1 MLVEIYGAEGNEQ
14 LVTTSLMV
22 AEKFGKEHKHVLD
35 SIREI
40 LKAEKSALTLFKEDT
55 YKVDGNNKSYP
66 MFYMNRDGFSLL
78 VMGFNGKDALKWKLE
93 YINTFN
99 EMENVLKRILT
110 ERAEKERV
118 REIER
123 VKSKQARFILTDAIR
138 DFIKESPNKKFAYPN
153 YTKLVYKALFNKT
166 PKELREEYHITDN
179 HKNVR
184 DYFTAEELEMVI
196 RIEGLI
202 SGLLACGWGYMQ
214 IKEFVMENANKC
226 LES

>member
-1 MLVEIYGAEGNEQ
+1 
-14 LVTTSLMV
+14 
-22 AEKFGKEHKHVLD
+22 
-35 SIREI
+35 
-40 LKAEKSALTLFKEDT
+40 
-55 YKVDGNNKSYP
+55 

-78 VMGFNGKDALKWKLE
+78 VMGFTGADALRWKLE
-93 YINTFN
+93 YIDAFN
-99 EMENVLKRILT
+99 GMGKMLKQLLD
-110 ERAEKERV
+110 ERTK

-123 VKSKQARFILTDAIR
+123 AKSKQARFILTDAIR

-214 IKEFVMENANKC
+214 IKEFVMANANKC

>member
-14 LVTTSLMV
+14 LVTTSLKV
-22 AEKFGKEHKHVLD
+22 ADKFGKRHADVLD
-35 SIREI
+35 SIRSI
-40 LKAEKSALTLFKEDT
+40 LATEKSAAKLFREDVYKNRGKE
-55 YKVDGNNKSYP
+55 YP

-78 VMGFNGKDALKWKLE
+78 VMGFTGADALRWKLE
-93 YINTFN
+93 YIDAFN
-99 EMENVLKRILT
+99 GMEKMLKQLLD
-110 ERAEKERV
+110 ERTK

-123 VKSKQARFILTDAIR
+123 AKSKQARFILTDAIR

-214 IKEFVMENANKC
+214 IKEFVMANANKC